1 MGNNSKS
8 IVLKLSQQMGLTVLE
23 LEDCSRWSMLDIPMH
38 NVVGSTALISKDG
51 RQYHV
56 NSTALAQS
64 MQWMRC
70 KIHI

>member
-23 LEDCSRWSMLDIPMH
+23 LEDCSRWSMIDIPTH

-56 NSTALAQS
+56 QFDSSRTKYAVDE
-64 MQWMRC
+64 M
-70 KIHI
+70 